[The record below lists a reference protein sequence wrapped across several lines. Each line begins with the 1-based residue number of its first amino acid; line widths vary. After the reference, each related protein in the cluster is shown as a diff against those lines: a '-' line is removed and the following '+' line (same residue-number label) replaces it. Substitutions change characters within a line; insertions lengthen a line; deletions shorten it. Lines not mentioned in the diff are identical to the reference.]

1 MSRPIYQI
9 PLATFNNPNGLTADF
24 GQRLSWPPIDSG
36 TATLNVAG
44 YGGFRNHRRKLGGS
58 LDRHDLRGTDRHDR
72 RPAGLFG
79 GVPGHQ
85 HVAEHVRRADERG
98 LTQHHTQGTE
108 RTMAKSKEETAL
120 GLPVDRS
127 LPSDFQRVVT
137 AGRPILRI
145 PSVDE
150 KSVTAL
156 TRETARRLSEMPP
169 ESRLA
174 DRNRLLSLFDDVND
188 IAERL
193 NTERARAERELSSRN
208 RHRAARRAYLQGSR

>member
-1 MSRPIYQI
+1 
-9 PLATFNNPNGLTADF
+9 
-24 GQRLSWPPIDSG
+24 
-36 TATLNVAG
+36 
-44 YGGFRNHRRKLGGS
+44 
-58 LDRHDLRGTDRHDR
+58 
-72 RPAGLFG
+72 
-79 GVPGHQ
+79 
-85 HVAEHVRRADERG
+85 
-98 LTQHHTQGTE
+98 
-108 RTMAKSKEETAL
+108 MAKSREETAP

-127 LPSDFQRVVT
+127 LPSDFRRVVT
-137 AGRPILRI
+137 AGRSILRI

-188 IAERL
+188 VAERL

-208 RHRAARRAYLQGSR
+208 RHQAARRAYLQGSR